1 MQEFI
6 TWLVETREIAK
17 PSAKVYASRAKKV
30 MSELPEELDE
40 DTVRA
45 YLINHP
51 SLRTAYR
58 VYAEWAAE
66 VKHITLPVVT
76 SFPAGRPPM
85 TEKKAKAAMPE
96 AVLDAILSLMETV
109 KLSATSLK
117 RIYWGQLTHVPKKQR
132 YDLPHPDYKNTWLL
146 LPERE
151 VDIIREWAQPDEGG
165 LMLYPFI
172 PKEPQST
179 EGADWKTLTPTL
191 AARRRSQSL
200 SESV

>member
-6 TWLVETREIAK
+6 NWLIEKRDIAK

-30 MSELPEELDE
+30 LSDLPEDFDE
-40 DTVRA
+40 DVVRA
-45 YLINHP
+45 YLLGHP
-51 SLRTAYR
+51 TLRTAYR

-66 VKHITLPVVT
+66 VKQVTLPVVT
-76 SFPAGRPPM
+76 SFPAGRPAM
-85 TEKKAKAAMPE
+85 TEKKAKAVMPDN
-96 AVLDAILSLMETV
+96 VLDAILSLMETV

-117 RIYWGQLTHVPKKQR
+117 RMYWGQLMHVPKKQR

-151 VDIIREWAQPDEGG
+151 VDIIRTWAQPDEGG

-172 PKEPQST
+172 PKEPRST
-179 EGADWKTLTPTL
+179 EAADWKTLTPTL
-191 AARRRSQSL
+191 AARRRAQML
-200 SESV
+200 SEPS